1 MSAEIQQ
8 GQNILP
14 PSQDSIYE
22 ALTSLQ
28 TSDPQ
33 TYQAIVRIAN
43 PPAGIG
49 GFLFDIPGDDE
60 IRLRSQ
66 VTNYFLENNKS
77 VQDNVAVEPATMT
90 LRGLVAELSLGIPLN
105 PPVQTSADALPIL
118 PAMTP
123 PQTPQQ
129 NQNSMLAAFQAAVA
143 KASAQGQAEA
153 DGTSQSLYQYFGNP
167 AGVTKQTSAFL
178 YFRELQTGQQLVS
191 VETPWGIFPQCAII
205 EVRVMQ
211 DARSKYVSD
220 FTVTFQEMRFS
231 GDATVQTGQLAGRND
246 NQMAPTVQ
254 DGSAGQ
260 TAITTE
266 EVSPL
271 FPWAGKGGA

>member
-90 LRGLVAELSLGIPLN
+90 LRGLVAELALGIQLN
-105 PPVQTSADALPIL
+105 PPVSTSADALPIL

-123 PQTPQQ
+123 PQTPQ
-129 NQNSMLAAFQAAVA
+129 
-143 KASAQGQAEA
+143 
-153 DGTSQSLYQYFGNP
+153 
-167 AGVTKQTSAFL
+167 
-178 YFRELQTGQQLVS
+178 
-191 VETPWGIFPQCAII
+191 
-205 EVRVMQ
+205 
-211 DARSKYVSD
+211 
-220 FTVTFQEMRFS
+220 
-231 GDATVQTGQLAGRND
+231 
-246 NQMAPTVQ
+246 
-254 DGSAGQ
+254 
-260 TAITTE
+260 
-266 EVSPL
+266 
-271 FPWAGKGGA
+271 